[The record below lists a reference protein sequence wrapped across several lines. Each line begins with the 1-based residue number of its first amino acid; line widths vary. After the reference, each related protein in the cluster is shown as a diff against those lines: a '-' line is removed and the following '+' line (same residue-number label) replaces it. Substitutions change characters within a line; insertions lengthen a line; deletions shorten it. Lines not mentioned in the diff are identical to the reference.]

1 MPGVVFDVG
10 RSLFGGIV
18 GSIVTGEESTVAGI
32 DAENIRVSTDSSGPF
47 LDEGVAVGV
56 TGAFDPKGD
65 GEVFVISKVDR
76 VGVGEGSGIVSAVK
90 FYATAELAIA
100 AVVPGGGGVDGSA
113 GAGGGLGDGG
123 TDGEGA
129 GGDVA
134 HGIID
139 GSAGTFVEFPV
150 GHGCATVVVVGDLGG
165 GANRIVVFDL
175 VDFTIEGFR
184 STSIVSANYEGGG
197 VRAHCAGIGINL
209 NSIFVETNGGAVK
222 SHGPMTPDS
231 SGDSRGG
238 RISCAST
245 IDSRVDRTVVVAN
258 EEAIVGRGAGE
269 FANYG
274 VVGTV
279 GDISVGP
286 RFDSER
292 SGVGGDSGGGDAV
305 GSVEVY
311 NGF

>member
-76 VGVGEGSGIVSAVK
+76 V
-90 FYATAELAIA
+90 
-100 AVVPGGGGVDGSA
+100 
-113 GAGGGLGDGG
+113 GLGDGG